1 MKNKLQSNMYKV
13 GLTGGIGSGKSK
25 VAELLHDRG
34 IAVYD
39 SDSRAKALMNG
50 DDALREAL
58 IAEFGAECYTDAGLN
73 RAWLAERVFNNEA
86 ELARLN
92 AIVHPAVMRDFA
104 EWATAQEGEYVV
116 MESAILLEAG
126 LESHVDVV
134 VAVMAPKELRL
145 ERAMKRDGATQEQ
158 IEERMLN
165 QMSDDERTERA
176 KYAVVNIDFE
186 ELEED
191 VEQLHRRLC
200 YDSKSHDN
208 RYME

>member
-1 MKNKLQSNMYKV
+1 MYKV

-25 VAELLHDRG
+25 VAEFLRDREVA
-34 IAVYD
+34 IYD
-39 SDSRAKALMNG
+39 SDSRAKELMMSNE
-50 DDALREAL
+50 ALRQAL
-58 IAEFGAECYTDAGLN
+58 IAEFGQECYTADGIN
-73 RAWLAERVFNNEA
+73 RAWLAQRVFNNEA

-104 EWATAQEGEYVV
+104 AWAEAQEGNYVV
-116 MESAILLEAG
+116 LESAILLEAG

-145 ERAMKRDGATQEQ
+145 ERAMLRDGAKREQ
-158 IEERMLN
+158 IEERMRN
-165 QMSDDERTERA
+165 QMSDEERTDRA
-176 KYAVVNIDFE
+176 KYAIVNIDLE

-200 YDSKSHDN
+200 YDSKPHNNCDI
-208 RYME
+208 E

>member
-1 MKNKLQSNMYKV
+1 MYKV

-25 VAELLHDRG
+25 VAEFLRDREVA
-34 IAVYD
+34 IYD
-39 SDSRAKALMNG
+39 SDSRAKELMMSNE
-50 DDALREAL
+50 ALREAL
-58 IAEFGAECYTDAGLN
+58 IAEFGQECYTADGIN
-73 RAWLAERVFNNEA
+73 RAWLAQRVFNNEA

-104 EWATAQEGEYVV
+104 EWAEVQEGNYVV
-116 MESAILLEAG
+116 LESAILLEAG

-145 ERAMKRDGATQEQ
+145 ERAMLRDGAKREQ
-158 IEERMLN
+158 IEERMRN
-165 QMSDDERTERA
+165 QMSDEERTDRA
-176 KYAVVNIDFE
+176 KYAIVNIDLE

-200 YDSKSHDN
+200 YDSKPHNNCDI
-208 RYME
+208 E

>member
-1 MKNKLQSNMYKV
+1 MYKV

-25 VAELLHDRG
+25 VAEFLRDREVA
-34 IAVYD
+34 IYD
-39 SDSRAKALMNG
+39 SDSRAKELMMSNE
-50 DDALREAL
+50 ALREAL
-58 IAEFGAECYTDAGLN
+58 IAEFGQECYTADGIN
-73 RAWLAERVFNNEA
+73 RAWLAQRVFNNEA

-104 EWATAQEGEYVV
+104 AWAEAQEGNYVV
-116 MESAILLEAG
+116 LESAILLEAG

-145 ERAMKRDGATQEQ
+145 ERAMLRDGAKREQ
-158 IEERMLN
+158 IEERMRN
-165 QMSDDERTERA
+165 QMSDEERTDRA
-176 KYAVVNIDFE
+176 KYAIVNIDLE

-200 YDSKSHDN
+200 YDSKPHNNCDI
-208 RYME
+208 E

>member
-1 MKNKLQSNMYKV
+1 MYKV

-25 VAELLHDRG
+25 VAEFLRDREVA
-34 IAVYD
+34 IYD
-39 SDSRAKALMNG
+39 SDSRAKELMMSNE
-50 DDALREAL
+50 ALREAL
-58 IAEFGAECYTDAGLN
+58 IAEFGKECYTADGIN
-73 RAWLAERVFNNEA
+73 RAWLAQRVFNNEA

-104 EWATAQEGEYVV
+104 EWAEAQEGNYVV
-116 MESAILLEAG
+116 LESAILLEAG

-145 ERAMKRDGATQEQ
+145 ERAMLRDGAKREQ
-158 IEERMLN
+158 IEERMRN
-165 QMSDDERTERA
+165 QMSDEERTDRA
-176 KYAVVNIDFE
+176 KYAIVNIDLE

-200 YDSKSHDN
+200 YDSKPHDN
-208 RYME
+208 CDIE